1 MSTERPDHKA
11 TLALEHRGATSA
23 GQPVEP
29 PSVGSAHP
37 STRREA
43 PRKPHFL
50 RQAWRAWLR
59 FAEVVGTVQ
68 MVVILS
74 IVYFTMLALVAI
86 PFRLLSDPLSLRA
99 KKASHWTKRPTAT
112 DFARTMKDQG

>member
-1 MSTERPDHKA
+1 MSTERTDHKV
-11 TLALEHRGATSA
+11 TLALENRGAISVE
-23 GQPVEP
+23 QPIEP
-29 PSVGSAHP
+29 TKGGSTHP
-37 STRREA
+37 STGREA
-43 PRKPHFL
+43 PRKPGFL
-50 RQAWRAWLR
+50 RQVWRRWLR

-99 KKASHWTKRPTAT
+99 KKASHWIKRPAAT
-112 DFARTMKDQG
+112 DYAKTMKDQG